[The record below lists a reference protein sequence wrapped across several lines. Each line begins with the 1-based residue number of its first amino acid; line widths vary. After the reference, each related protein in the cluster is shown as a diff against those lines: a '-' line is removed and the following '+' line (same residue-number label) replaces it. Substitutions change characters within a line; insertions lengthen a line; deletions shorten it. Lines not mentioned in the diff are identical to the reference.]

1 MTAAGEH
8 SDDQAQQTASEPASE
23 QDKKTPPDTPAASST
38 PGQETSAPP
47 EVPPVAEPSTETGST
62 EPAAEAAGEPASE
75 PAAEAA
81 SEPSTET
88 DAKEAGKKSEA
99 SPEET
104 RPSLPFPEEEKK
116 QLIEAMTA
124 LKDSDMHLATR
135 ARRIRDLQETWHSH
149 GTPDEADPLWQQFNE
164 LGREA
169 FEPCKA
175 YFHERKK
182 LMRTN
187 LAERKQICEQLEAW
201 VGALDDEKDADIG
214 EVNRLEKQARDQWKK
229 YAPVPQKQ
237 VAALQGR
244 FNEVLKSLRTAR
256 RKTLQAHAARKKQLV
271 EQAGALLDAEDLPAA
286 LNEAKR
292 LQKEWKQVGP
302 APHKDE
308 RNLWDNFRKHCDA
321 LFARRPAPAGKPG
334 QKRGPAGGKGKPGAG
349 NAGRPP
355 APRIGKK
362 QQALIDALAPAA
374 KLLREAEE
382 QCLSGQ
388 APDADALRQQ
398 WETIE
403 LPSGGEEAAAL
414 RQRFEQLTRDPGS
427 AETLRQVA
435 RDNAGQARA
444 LCIELEIQAGLDSPA
459 EDKALRMQ
467 RQLEHLKQGLGQG
480 LADAAT
486 RSQRLGET
494 ITALLCMGPLSA
506 DDRKTFE
513 QRLQR
518 IR

>member
-1 MTAAGEH
+1 MTAAGEQ
-8 SDDQAQQTASEPASE
+8 SEDQAGQTITEPARPKE
-23 QDKKTPPDTPAASST
+23 TDKTQEPSAST
-38 PGQETSAPP
+38 PFSDQETPEQPSATEPS
-47 EVPPVAEPSTETGST
+47 EAEPSP
-62 EPAAEAAGEPASE
+62 EPSQ
-75 PAAEAA
+75 
-81 SEPSTET
+81 EPSTAAT
-88 DAKEAGKKSEA
+88 PSEPV
-99 SPEET
+99 PEQAPEQST
-104 RPSLPFPEEEKK
+104 PSLPFPDEEKK
-116 QLIEAMTA
+116 ALIEAMTA
-124 LKDSDMHLATR
+124 LKDSEMHLATR
-135 ARRIRDLQETWHSH
+135 ARRIRTLQETWHSH

-169 FEPCKA
+169 FEPCKT
-175 YFHERKK
+175 YFQERKK

-201 VGALDDEKDADIG
+201 VAALDNEKDADIG
-214 EVNRLEKQARDQWKK
+214 EVNRLEKQARDQWRK

-244 FNEVLKSLRTAR
+244 FNEVLKALRAAR

-271 EQAGALLDAEDLPAA
+271 EQAAALLEAEDLPAA

-308 RNLWDNFRKHCDA
+308 RTLWETFRKHCDA
-321 LFARRPAPAGKPG
+321 LFARRPPPSAKAG
-334 QKRGPAGGKGKPGAG
+334 QKRGPAGGKGKPGPG

-362 QQALIDALAPAA
+362 QQTLIDTLMPAA
-374 KLLREAEE
+374 RLLREAEE
-382 QCLSGQ
+382 QNLSGQ
-388 APDADALRQQ
+388 APDTDALRQQ
-398 WETIE
+398 WEAIE
-403 LPSGGEEAAAL
+403 LPSGAEQAAAL
-414 RQRFEQLTRDPGS
+414 RQRFEQLTSDAAS
-427 AETLRQVA
+427 AETLQQAA
-435 RDNAGQARA
+435 RDNADRARA

-494 ITALLCMGPLSA
+494 MTALLCMGPLSTK
-506 DDRKTFE
+506 DRKAFE